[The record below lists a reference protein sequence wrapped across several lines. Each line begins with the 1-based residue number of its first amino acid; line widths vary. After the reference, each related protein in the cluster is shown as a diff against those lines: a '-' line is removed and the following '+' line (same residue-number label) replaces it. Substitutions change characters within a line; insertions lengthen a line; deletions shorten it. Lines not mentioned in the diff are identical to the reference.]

1 MKKTYNLTDKEV
13 DMINI
18 GKKYFNEK
26 TEVEAIKKML
36 NGFIRMN
43 WLPSRDFRWLNGFY
57 WEMPIV
63 RIWDIKISQLTDK
76 KWETGICFDISEVE
90 SGWESM
96 IISPDHKAEKDGK
109 TLEQDLIDIFN
120 KHF

>member
-1 MKKTYNLTDKEV
+1 MKKTYNLTEKEL

-36 NGFIRMN
+36 NSFIRMN
-43 WLPSRDFRWLNGFY
+43 WLPTGDFRALNGFY
-57 WEMPIV
+57 GEMPIV
-63 RIWDIKISQLTDK
+63 TIWDIKISQSTDK
-76 KWETGICFDISEVE
+76 KGETRICFDISEVE
-90 SGWESM
+90 WGWESM

-109 TLEQDLIDIFN
+109 TLEQDLIDVFN